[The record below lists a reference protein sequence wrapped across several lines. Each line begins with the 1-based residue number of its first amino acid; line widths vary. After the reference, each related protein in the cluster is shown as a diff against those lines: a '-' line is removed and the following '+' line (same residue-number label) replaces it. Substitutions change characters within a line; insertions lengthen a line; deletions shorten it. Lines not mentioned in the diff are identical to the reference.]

1 MPVKVISIED
11 AGRFF
16 ADEVS
21 KAITE
26 GAKAG
31 LYSAAQRMVQ
41 HIQTEI
47 IPNTVPQPVDRGTY
61 KAGWKASPTV
71 DGAMYEN
78 RVPHAGPIERGVRP
92 QNVKAGRKLV
102 RSIKEWVIRKG
113 IATPQKAERVA
124 WAIVTSMASS
134 VRIKKGGTVRVV
146 AGGGRGIFNGGKGL
160 RVLERA
166 NKDLPDIVREEVARE
181 VERAVMR

>member
-1 MPVKVISIED
+1 MPTKVLALED
-11 AGRFF
+11 AARFF
-16 ADEVS
+16 GDEVS

-26 GAKAG
+26 GARAG

-41 HIQTEI
+41 HIQVQI
-47 IPNTVPQPVDRGTY
+47 IPKTVPEPVDRGVY

-78 RVPHAGPIERGVRP
+78 RVPWAGAVEKGVRP
-92 QNVKAGRKLV
+92 ASVKVGRKLV
-102 RSIKEWVIRKG
+102 DAITEWVIRKG
-113 IATPQKAERVA
+113 IATPQKANRVA

-134 VRIKKGGTVRVV
+134 VRVKKGGAVRVV

-166 NKDLPDIVREEVARE
+166 NKDLPDIVREEVKRE